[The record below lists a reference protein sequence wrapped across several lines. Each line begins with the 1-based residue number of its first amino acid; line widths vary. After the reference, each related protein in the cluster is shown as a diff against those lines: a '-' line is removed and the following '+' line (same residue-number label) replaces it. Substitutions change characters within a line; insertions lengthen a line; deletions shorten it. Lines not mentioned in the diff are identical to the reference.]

1 MHVACGG
8 PGVKVF
14 SAKFYFTPIRESFLP
29 RKIPA
34 IQYMYMYVEVVVHF
48 SLFYSLSSL
57 LSSFFDCGTLC
68 M

>member
-1 MHVACGG
+1 MHVVRSG

-14 SAKFYFTPIRESFLP
+14 SAKLYFTPIRESFLP

-34 IQYMYMYVEVVVHF
+34 IRYMYMYVEVVVHF
-48 SLFYSLSSL
+48 SLFYSLSSP
-57 LSSFFDCGTLC
+57 LSSFFDCGALC